1 MLRLDSQDL
10 QRYDAELSPGQF
22 VMDASDLGFH
32 PGSYPERLAT
42 NAGNEMPFVM
52 DVKVGGRV
60 RYKQELGA
68 ITLTVLPT

>member
-22 VMDASDLGFH
+22 VMDASDLGFV
-32 PGSYPERLAT
+32 PGSYPGRIAT
-42 NAGNEMPFVM
+42 NAGNGMPFV
-52 DVKVGGRV
+52 VEAQVAGRV
-60 RYKQELGA
+60 RYKQDFGA